1 VQPIPSVTVAVD
13 AKELRRAVYNLLLNA
28 CQAVG
33 RGERPAWVA
42 LETMFSARGLRI
54 TVRDSGPGVPDA
66 IRELL
71 FQPFVSEGK
80 QSGVGLGLALT
91 KRIVEAHGGSIE
103 LEESVAGNTA
113 FTISLPRERVL
124 EETAR
129 QPAEKP

>member
-1 VQPIPSVTVAVD
+1 VTVAVD
-13 AKELRRAVYNLLLNA
+13 GKELRRAVYNLLLNA
-28 CQAVG
+28 CQAVS
-33 RGERPAWVA
+33 RGEPPARVA
-42 LETMFSARGLRI
+42 LETSIGARGLRI

-91 KRIVEAHGGSIE
+91 KRIVEAHGGSID
-103 LEESVAGNTA
+103 LEESVTGNTA